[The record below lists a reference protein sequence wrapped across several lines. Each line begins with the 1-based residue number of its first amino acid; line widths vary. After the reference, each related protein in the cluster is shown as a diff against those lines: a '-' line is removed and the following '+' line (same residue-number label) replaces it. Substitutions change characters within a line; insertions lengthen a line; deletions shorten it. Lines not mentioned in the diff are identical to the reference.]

1 MPGDGGGSRQGELT
15 VVCGTPQNV
24 FGTRENC
31 SFTSAAHAS
40 IWHAMKARFAA
51 LSAVLGDWI
60 NHTERG
66 CFDSQL

>member
-1 MPGDGGGSRQGELT
+1 M
-15 VVCGTPQNV
+15 VCGTPQNV

-51 LSAVLGDWI
+51 LSAGLWGLGKS
-60 NHTERG
+60 HRERL
-66 CFDSQL
+66 F